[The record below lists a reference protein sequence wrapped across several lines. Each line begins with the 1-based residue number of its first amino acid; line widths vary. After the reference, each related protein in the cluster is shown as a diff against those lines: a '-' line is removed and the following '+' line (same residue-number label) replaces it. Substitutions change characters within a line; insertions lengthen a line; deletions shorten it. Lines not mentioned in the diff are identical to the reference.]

1 MLYIFLDHEFS
12 SKLRSI
18 FHDVAQMFVQNKTSN
33 EVDAEPPSIFR
44 TPCLMG
50 IIPVTRS
57 YDEQQQLH
65 ERI

>member
-33 EVDAEPPSIFR
+33 EVPRYENQNLALTSRGP
-44 TPCLMG
+44 G
-50 IIPVTRS
+50 
-57 YDEQQQLH
+57 
-65 ERI
+65 